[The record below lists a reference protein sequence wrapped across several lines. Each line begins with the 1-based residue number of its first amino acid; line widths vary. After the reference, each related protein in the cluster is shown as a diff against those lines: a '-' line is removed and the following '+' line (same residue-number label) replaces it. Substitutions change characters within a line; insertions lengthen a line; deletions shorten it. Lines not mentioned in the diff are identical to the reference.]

1 VNSFHNTETDS
12 SLILAAEEC
21 PPAEFEKYHS
31 FSTHDELIIRKLSAH
46 GPVLIRGGR
55 GSGKSALLIE
65 ASRRMSTSTSVLP
78 VYVSLR
84 YLPLLQSD
92 GQEYIGHF
100 CILLSQAIQTQLKE
114 RGSNLDFPTA
124 VDQGSLQ
131 FGLTTLAQSL
141 GMRIVLLF
149 DDAAHIG
156 REKPLEV
163 FFDLFRTLS
172 SNLTSCKASIYP
184 GVTKFGVRFDVFND
198 STVIDIGRSDVST
211 APEFFPEVV
220 RARYPRLAER
230 TTFSDRLSPSEFAN
244 LLGRAVVGNLRGF
257 ILACNRFDSKDK
269 IGIPDV
275 QQCML
280 DMASDYFWPL
290 MEEVAPKLGIY
301 EALVD
306 PARDVMEAVVEHA
319 TRPVKTAARTIAH
332 DRILIHRQIV
342 SQYLK
347 IFEILEYLG
356 FVAKREASRALKS
369 GGRGPIYAI
378 NLCSLLESSPSRRL
392 TFEMIEEWLQ
402 GNSEPAELHVASMSF
417 HHIKLPQLPEEN
429 GLAILNKEIKVLGR
443 SSAYPYGLTEPIIQR
458 LSAAGMTTVGKLANA
473 KDQELD
479 EIDYIGEVKIKVIRD
494 VVFQAI
500 WM

>member
-1 VNSFHNTETDS
+1 MNSFDYTETDPG
-12 SLILAAEEC
+12 LILAAEEC

-31 FSTHDELIIRKLSAH
+31 FSSHDELIIRKLSAH
-46 GPVLIRGGR
+46 GPVLVRGGR

-65 ASRRMSTSTSVLP
+65 ASRRMKTSTSVLP

-100 CILLSQAIQTQLKE
+100 CVLLSQAIQKELKE
-114 RGSNLDFPTA
+114 RGSDKDFPIA
-124 VDQGSLQ
+124 IDEGSLQ
-131 FGLTTLAQSL
+131 FSLTTLAQSL

-211 APEFFPEVV
+211 APDFFPDVV
-220 RARYPRLAER
+220 KARYPRLAER
-230 TTFSDRLSPSEFAN
+230 ATFSDRLGPSEFAN
-244 LLGRAVVGNLRGF
+244 LIGRAVVGNLRGF
-257 ILACNRFDSKDK
+257 ILACNRFDAKDK
-269 IGIPDV
+269 IGLPDV

-301 EALVD
+301 EALVE

-319 TRPVKTAARTIAH
+319 TKPVKAGARAIAQ
-332 DRILIHRQIV
+332 DRVLIHRQIV

-378 NLCSLLESSPSRRL
+378 NLCSLLESTPSRRL
-392 TFEMIEEWLQ
+392 TFDMIDEWLQ
-402 GNSEPAELHVASMSF
+402 GNGEPAELHVASMIF
-417 HHIKLPQLPEEN
+417 HQIKLPKLPEEN
-429 GLAILNKEIKVLGR
+429 GLAILSKEIKVLGR
-443 SSAYPYGLTEPIIQR
+443 SSAYPYGLTDPIIQR

-473 KDQELD
+473 TDNELD
-479 EIDYIGEVKIKVIRD
+479 EIGYIGEAKIKIIRD